1 MPLALLVLAPNSFAI
16 WAAESDGIPRMGG
29 DTKVP

>member
-16 WAAESDGIPRMGG
+16 WAPNLTGFRMGA
-29 DTKVP
+29 DAKVQ

>member
-16 WAAESDGIPRMGG
+16 WPTEFDGIPRMGG
-29 DTKVP
+29 AKVP